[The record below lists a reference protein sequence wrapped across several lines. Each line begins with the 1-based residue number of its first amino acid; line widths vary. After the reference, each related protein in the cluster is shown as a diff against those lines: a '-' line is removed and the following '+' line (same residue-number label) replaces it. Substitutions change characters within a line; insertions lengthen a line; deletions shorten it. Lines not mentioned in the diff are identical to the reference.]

1 LWSAIRGRE
10 ARIRQIAAP
19 ACPSA
24 EGRPTMPILDMH
36 SASLQGVKP
45 LGSELNDPFE
55 PLPPMPRDVLL
66 LEDNYIIALDTEDML
81 LNLGIAAVRTANSLN
96 QALDEIAAQ
105 LPDFAF
111 LDVNVGN
118 DKCFAVAEQLHE
130 KGVPFAFATGY
141 RDGIAF
147 PAAFAKVAIVTK
159 PYTPDGLR
167 EALLLATHR
176 D

>member
-1 LWSAIRGRE
+1 
-10 ARIRQIAAP
+10 
-19 ACPSA
+19 
-24 EGRPTMPILDMH
+24 MPILDTH

-45 LGSELNDPFE
+45 LGSELNDPSE
-55 PLPPMPRDVLL
+55 QSLPMPRDVLL

-81 LNLGIAAVRTANSLN
+81 MGLGVGAVRTVNSLN
-96 QALDEIAAQ
+96 QALEEIAAQ

-111 LDVNVGN
+111 LDVNVGD
-118 DKCFAVAEQLHE
+118 DKSFGVAERLHE

-141 RDGIAF
+141 RDGVAF
-147 PAAFAKVAIVTK
+147 PHAFALVPIVTK

-167 EALLLATHR
+167 EALLLARLR